1 MEKEESSHMKNL
13 LLVRHAK
20 AEKRSAEI
28 DDFER
33 KLTKVGRNDS
43 KEVAEYVA
51 KLLNNVDLLVTS
63 PALRAKETAEI
74 FAKSFKSKP
83 KITEEEILY
92 EGEVEEIIEKI
103 PNIIKGYNNVIIFG
117 HNPTFDE
124 LAKKL
129 TGDDLHLRKAGVIC
143 IEGESFDD
151 ILSGKGKLKWMVD
164 PKSINS

>member
-1 MEKEESSHMKNL
+1 MKNL
-13 LLVRHAK
+13 ILVRHAK

-51 KLLNNVDLLVTS
+51 KLLNKVELMITS

-83 KITEEEILY
+83 EILEEELLY

-103 PNIIKGYNNVIIFG
+103 SNITKGYNNVMIFG

>member
-1 MEKEESSHMKNL
+1 MKNL
-13 LLVRHAK
+13 IIVRHAK
-20 AEKRSAEI
+20 AEKRSVEI
-28 DDFER
+28 DDIER
-33 KLTKVGRNDS
+33 KLTKVGKSDA
-43 KEVAEYVA
+43 KEVAEYVTKA
-51 KLLNNVDLLVTS
+51 ANKVDLLITS

-83 KITEEEILY
+83 KVIEEELLY
-92 EGEVEEIIEKI
+92 AGEVEEIIEKI
-103 PNIIKGYNNVIIFG
+103 SNITKGYNNVMIFG

-124 LAKKL
+124 LAKRL

-164 PKSINS
+164 PKSLSS

>member
-1 MEKEESSHMKNL
+1 MKNL
-13 LLVRHAK
+13 ILVRHAK
-20 AEKRSAEI
+20 AKKRSPEM

-33 KLTKVGRNDS
+33 KLTKVGKNDS
-43 KEVAEYVA
+43 REVAEYVT
-51 KLLNNVDLLVTS
+51 KILNKIDLLITS

-83 KITEEEILY
+83 KILEEGLLY
-92 EGEVEEIIEKI
+92 EGEVEEIIERI
-103 PNIIKGYNNVIIFG
+103 SNITKGYNNVMIFG

-129 TGDDLHLRKAGVIC
+129 TGDDMHLRKAGAIC

-164 PKSINS
+164 PKSLSS

>member
-1 MEKEESSHMKNL
+1 MKNL
-13 LLVRHAK
+13 ILVRHAK

-51 KLLNNVDLLVTS
+51 KLLNKVELMITS

-74 FAKSFKSKP
+74 FEKSFKSKP
-83 KITEEEILY
+83 EILEEELLY

-103 PNIIKGYNNVIIFG
+103 SNITKGYNNVMIFG

-143 IEGESFDD
+143 IVGESFDD

>member
-1 MEKEESSHMKNL
+1 MKNL
-13 LLVRHAK
+13 ILVRHAK
-20 AEKRSAEI
+20 AEKRSPEI

-33 KLTKVGRNDS
+33 KLTKVGKNDS

-51 KLLNNVDLLVTS
+51 KAENKVDLLITS

-74 FAKSFKSKP
+74 FAKSFESKP
-83 KITEEEILY
+83 KIVEEELLY
-92 EGEVEEIIEKI
+92 EGDVEEIIEKI
-103 PNIIKGYNNVIIFG
+103 SNITKGYKNVIIFG

-164 PKSINS
+164 PKSLSS

>member
-1 MEKEESSHMKNL
+1 MKNL
-13 LLVRHAK
+13 IIVRHAK
-20 AEKRSAEI
+20 AEKRSVEI
-28 DDFER
+28 DDIER
-33 KLTKVGRNDS
+33 KLTKVGKSDA
-43 KEVAEYVA
+43 KEVAEYVTKA
-51 KLLNNVDLLVTS
+51 ANKVDLLITS

-74 FAKSFKSKP
+74 FTKSFESKP
-83 KITEEEILY
+83 KIVEEELLY

-103 PNIIKGYNNVIIFG
+103 SNITKGYNNVIMFG

-164 PKSINS
+164 PKSLSS

>member
-13 LLVRHAK
+13 ILVRHAK

-28 DDFER
+28 DDYER

-92 EGEVEEIIEKI
+92 EGEVEEISEKI